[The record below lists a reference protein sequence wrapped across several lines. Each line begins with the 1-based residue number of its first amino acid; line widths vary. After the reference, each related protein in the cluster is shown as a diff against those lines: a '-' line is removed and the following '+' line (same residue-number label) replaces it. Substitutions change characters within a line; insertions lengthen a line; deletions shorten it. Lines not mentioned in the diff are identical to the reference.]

1 MSVVPVVDVLQ
12 GRAAVDSEV
21 TVRGWVRTRRD
32 SKAGISF
39 LAVYDGSCFDPLQA
53 VVNNSLPNYQDEVLH
68 LTTGCSVEVTGKVV
82 ASPGEGQSFEL
93 QATAIKVVGWVDDP
107 DTYPMAAKRHSIEY
121 LREVAHLR
129 PRTNLIGAV
138 ARVRHTL
145 AQAIHR
151 FFHENGYFWVSTPLI
166 TASDTEGAGEMFRVS
181 TLDLENL
188 PRTDKGAVDFS
199 EDFFG
204 KEAFLT
210 VSGQLN
216 GETYACALSK
226 VYTFGPTFR
235 AENSNTSRHLA
246 EFWMIEPEVAFA
258 TLDDVAGLAESML
271 KYVFQAVLDERADD
285 LKFFAERVD
294 KDAIARLERFV
305 SSDFAQ
311 VDYTDAIEIL
321 LASGQTFE
329 NPVSWG
335 IDLSSEHERYL
346 AEKHFQAPV
355 VVKNYPK
362 DIKAFYMRMNEDG
375 KTVAAMDVLAPGIG
389 EIIGGSQREERLDVL
404 DQRLE
409 EMGLNKEDYWWYRD
423 LHWGERLLDSS
434 VQMIRNVPHLALIP
448 LVILWFGIDESAKI
462 FLVAL
467 GTLFP
472 IYLNTYHGIK
482 NIDRGLL
489 EMARSYGLSGFRLFT
504 QVVLPGALPSIMVG
518 VRFALGFMWLTL
530 IVAETIS
537 ANSGIGYLAMNAREF
552 LQTDVVVVAIVL
564 YALLGK
570 LADVGAQLLE
580 RVWLRWHPAYQLKQ
594 GEAL

>member
-12 GRAAVDSEV
+12 GRAAVDTEV

-39 LAVYDGSCFDPLQA
+39 LAVYDGSCFNPLQA
-53 VVNNSLPNYQDEVLH
+53 VVNNSLPNYESDVLR
-68 LTTGCSVEVTGKVV
+68 LTTGCSLEVTGKVV
-82 ASPGEGQSFEL
+82 ASPGEGQSFEI
-93 QATAIKVVGWVDDP
+93 QATEVKVVGWVEDP

-151 FFHENGYFWVSTPLI
+151 YFHENGYFWVSTPLI

-181 TLDLENL
+181 TLDMENL
-188 PRTDKGAVDFS
+188 PRTDEGKVDFG

-204 KEAFLT
+204 REAFLT

-246 EFWMIEPEVAFA
+246 EFWMVEPEVAFA
-258 TLDDVAGLAESML
+258 DLDDIAGVAEGML

-285 LKFFAERVD
+285 MEFFAQRVD
-294 KDAIARLERFV
+294 KDAIDRLKRFV
-305 SSDFAQ
+305 TSDFAQ
-311 VDYTDAIEIL
+311 VDYTDAVDIL
-321 LASGQTFE
+321 LKCGKSFE
-329 NPVSWG
+329 NPVYWG
-335 IDLSSEHERYL
+335 VDLSSEHERYL
-346 AEKHFQAPV
+346 AEQHFKAPV

-404 DQRLE
+404 DARLE

-423 LHWGERLLDSS
+423 LRRYGTVPHSGFGLGFERLIAYVTG
-434 VQMIRNVPHLALIP
+434 VQNVRDVIPFPRTPRNAT
-448 LVILWFGIDESAKI
+448 F
-462 FLVAL
+462 
-467 GTLFP
+467 
-472 IYLNTYHGIK
+472 
-482 NIDRGLL
+482 
-489 EMARSYGLSGFRLFT
+489 
-504 QVVLPGALPSIMVG
+504 
-518 VRFALGFMWLTL
+518 
-530 IVAETIS
+530 
-537 ANSGIGYLAMNAREF
+537 
-552 LQTDVVVVAIVL
+552 
-564 YALLGK
+564 
-570 LADVGAQLLE
+570 
-580 RVWLRWHPAYQLKQ
+580 
-594 GEAL
+594 